1 MAGATGANGHH
12 PTAAEQL
19 LERLNEPR
27 TAEALNRLL
36 DHADLLAYS
45 AGSLDGFLRRGE
57 EIADNVAASI
67 DEVRHVVPSD
77 GLPDSRQLGQ
87 LARQLPQLID
97 LTNRVAELSQ
107 RPEFTATLDT
117 LSDPQTLT
125 ALNKLLQHME
135 MLEFLVGSLDAFLQ
149 RGEEIA
155 DNVRSSLEEVG
166 AVVTS
171 TSIDRYGIIESMT
184 RILPYIPRLVAV
196 APKFIEVIERLEVVV
211 SSPEFDAL
219 LNSGIFHAD
228 TVALVGRAGDAFVE
242 SYDASKGTDR
252 RIGVIGL
259 LRVLND
265 PDIQRAAAL
274 VTDFGKR
281 FGSTIK

>member
-1 MAGATGANGHH
+1 
-12 PTAAEQL
+12 
-19 LERLNEPR
+19 
-27 TAEALNRLL
+27 
-36 DHADLLAYS
+36 
-45 AGSLDGFLRRGE
+45 
-57 EIADNVAASI
+57 
-67 DEVRHVVPSD
+67 
-77 GLPDSRQLGQ
+77 
-87 LARQLPQLID
+87 
-97 LTNRVAELSQ
+97 
-107 RPEFTATLDT
+107 
-117 LSDPQTLT
+117 
-125 ALNKLLQHME
+125 ME

-228 TVALVGRAGDAFVE
+228 TVALLGRAGDAFVE
-242 SYDASKGTDR
+242 SYDANKRADR
-252 RIGVIGL
+252 RIGAIGL